1 MEIVVIKKLIT
12 LFFTL
17 TVIATLAG
25 CCCSNPNYQKNNEDV
40 PTNAMVRTNTVEA
53 FAKQF
58 SPELATYF
66 MNHPEVVDD
75 IRCQLIPINIDTP
88 VKAHE
93 EKQLC
98 ILAFTTYE
106 PFYSIKTTVFVKN
119 KNNEINVLTNF
130 IDDESSYLSHIAFSE
145 SGKFL
150 YLILTDEGHPFFVF
164 FDTQKFI
171 NNDADAQVG
180 GLFEEYFLDHIETFY
195 DNGDIVY
202 ALREGTITGCLSN
215 GEVEIEPKTDNSEQV
230 KRCLFHHNIFEKY
243 NSFGSTRD
251 TNEPFIPTSSK
262 RRVIMPYVCNAFN

>member
-1 MEIVVIKKLIT
+1 MKMMIKKIIT
-12 LFFTL
+12 ISISL
-17 TVIATLAG
+17 TVLATLAG
-25 CCCSNPNYQKNNEDV
+25 CCCSNPNYQQSNEDV
-40 PTNAMVRTNTVEA
+40 VTNAKTSTNTVEA

-58 SPELATYF
+58 SPELATYI
-66 MNHPEVVDD
+66 MNHPDVVDD
-75 IRCQLIPINIDTP
+75 IRCQSVPINIDTP

-98 ILAFTTYE
+98 ILQFTIYE
-106 PFYSIKTTVFVKN
+106 PFYSTRTTVFVKN
-119 KNNEINVLTNF
+119 KYFEINVLTNF
-130 IDDESSYLSHIAFSE
+130 IDDESSYLSHIEFSE
-145 SGKFL
+145 NGKFL
-150 YLILTDEGHPFFVF
+150 YLMLTDEGHPFFVF

-202 ALREGTITGCLSN
+202 ALREGTITGCLDN
-215 GEVEIEPKTDNSEQV
+215 GEVEIVPKTDSTALV
-230 KRCLFHHNIFEKY
+230 TRCLFHHNIFDKY

-251 TNEPFIPTSSK
+251 ISEAFIPTSSK